1 MSLIMENWR
10 HYVKF
15 SVDETALHEEYL
27 NFYALYDK
35 YDLLNEAE
43 QGSFLLEEAV
53 FEKIIEFFKTIGKAL
68 GAHWKKLVA
77 IFKSEDGILW
87 KVMKT
92 LGWTLDSLA
101 EIFHAGFKAL
111 NLLQVKIIDLV
122 KNYPFGD
129 AVPGDTPGQRMTE
142 WIKNELF
149 EDKDLGNLSKFAVA
163 GILLTILVATT
174 FLGNGSPPFQ
184 VGLIL
189 AALGGKF
196 AARDLFEDDFFTKI
210 ILTLASGVAINALF
224 PGYGLM
230 AGPVLGV
237 LKKIV
242 SVYKVGKFA
251 KGLVGGDEKK
261 KKEVPDVDIDV
272 EDEEK
277 ELDMAAQ

>member
-35 YDLLNEAE
+35 YDLLNEVE
-43 QGSFLLEEAV
+43 QGSFLLEEAA

-111 NLLQVKIIDLV
+111 NLLQGKIIDFAKDNPLTGKSGEEV
-122 KNYPFGD
+122 
-129 AVPGDTPGQRMTE
+129 TE
-142 WIKNELF
+142 WIRTKLF

-163 GILLTILVATT
+163 GILLVILVATT

-184 VGLIL
+184 AGLVL
-189 AALGGKF
+189 AALAGKY
-196 AARDLFEDDFFTKI
+196 AARDLFTEGFFTKI
-210 ILTLASGVAINALF
+210 VLTLASGVAINALF
-224 PGYGLM
+224 PGMGILG
-230 AGPVLGV
+230 GPVLGV

-251 KGLVGGDEKK
+251 GELVSGDDEEEKK
-261 KKEVPDVDIDV
+261 EPPDVDIDV
-272 EDEEK
+272 EDEE
-277 ELDMAAQ
+277 ELAMAAQ

>member
-1 MSLIMENWR
+1 MENWR

-43 QGSFLLEEAV
+43 QGSFLLEEAA

-92 LGWTLDSLA
+92 IGWTLDSLA

-111 NLLQVKIIDLV
+111 NLLQEKIIDLV

-142 WIKNELF
+142 WITNKLF
-149 EDKDLGNLSKFAVA
+149 EDKDVGNLSKYGVA
-163 GILLTILVATT
+163 GILLGILVVTT

-189 AALGGKF
+189 AALAGKF
-196 AARDLFEDDFFTKI
+196 AARDLFEQDFFAKI

-230 AGPVLGV
+230 AGPVLGI
-237 LKKIV
+237 LRKIV
-242 SVYKVGKFA
+242 TAYKGGKFFTDA
-251 KGLVGGDEKK
+251 IFGDDEKK
-261 KKEVPDVDIDV
+261 KKEPPDVDIDV
-272 EDEEK
+272 EDEE
-277 ELDMAAQ
+277 ELAMAAQ